1 MNNPYI
7 LIDGLNV
14 FMRHFAANP
23 SRSLNGNLCGGILGT
38 LKNIQTLYEKFNP
51 KKVIIC
57 WEGGGSLRRRNLDK
71 NYKEGRRPVKIN
83 RSEFNS
89 GIPET
94 IENRDNQL
102 KTLIYILNMTPITQV
117 YVNDCEA
124 DDIISYLKLKY
135 RNQNKIIVTSDKD
148 FYQLVDEKTHIWS
161 PNQKKILDKDS
172 ILQKFNI
179 LPTNFCTARCFAGDQ
194 SDGIKGAKGAGF
206 KVLSKRFPELSTDDN
221 VTVNDIIT
229 MSESKIKSGS
239 KLKIF
244 GEIVKV
250 EKAAKLNWRLMYL
263 DTAMLSYNQVKSIN
277 NQDEKIKNS
286 FNKMDL
292 MRFMINEGLNQFDI
306 HSFFITLKANLI
318 GDVNV

>member
-1 MNNPYI
+1 MKDPYI

-38 LKNIQTLYEKFNP
+38 LKNIKILCEKFNP
-51 KKVIIC
+51 KRIIVC
-57 WEGGGSLRRRNLDK
+57 WEGGGSLRRRSLDK
-71 NYKEGRRPVKIN
+71 NYKGGRRPVKIN

-89 GIPET
+89 DIPET

-135 RNQNKIIVTSDKD
+135 KNNNKIIVTSDKD

-161 PNQKKILDKDS
+161 PNQKKILDKKA
-172 ILQKFNI
+172 ILDKFNI
-179 LPTNFCTARCFAGDQ
+179 LPANFCTARCFAGDQ

-206 KVLSKRFPELSTDDN
+206 KVLSKRFPELGTDEN
-221 VTVNDIIT
+221 GK
-229 MSESKIKSGS
+229 SRKIC
-239 KLKIF
+239 
-244 GEIVKV
+244 
-250 EKAAKLNWRLMYL
+250 
-263 DTAMLSYNQVKSIN
+263 
-277 NQDEKIKNS
+277 
-286 FNKMDL
+286 
-292 MRFMINEGLNQFDI
+292 
-306 HSFFITLKANLI
+306 
-318 GDVNV
+318 